1 MSDRFHK
8 HDKARRQ
15 VLAALD
21 LELAKLKH
29 TIRAT
34 DIATIGL
41 DVRGS
46 QLEEL
51 HRLRCERLDLFNEE
65 LSPRYRLQQPSATWS
80 MR

>member
-21 LELAKLKH
+21 LELVKLKH

-41 DVRGS
+41 DVRVS

-51 HRLRCERLDLFNEE
+51 HRLRCERLDLFDEDKGPGTG
-65 LSPRYRLQQPSATWS
+65 SSSRQRLGH
-80 MR
+80 